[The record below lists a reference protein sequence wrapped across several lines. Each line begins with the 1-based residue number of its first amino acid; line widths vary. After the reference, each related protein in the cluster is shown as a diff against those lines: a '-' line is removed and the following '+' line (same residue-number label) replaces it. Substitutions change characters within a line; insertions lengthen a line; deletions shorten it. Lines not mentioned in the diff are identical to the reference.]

1 MPNPIPA
8 IGERAATIGYSAQY
22 RIAAELIYDAL
33 VAGKLE
39 WIALTDPE
47 AGRMDDILMATPG
60 RIDAYQVKWGAQP
73 GSLSF
78 NELVHGKGDPGNTS
92 SSGLIGQLAGGWQ
105 RLRAT
110 NPGHR
115 VVVHLVTRDFCAPN
129 AGIPHEEGTTSKAN
143 LHGFLTDCWNY
154 RSWTNQGLAGVPT
167 GWGSAIANLHM
178 ASDLE
183 EPDFL
188 AFIHDCELEFSYNID
203 ERSGDADR
211 GALRRQQDVEAL
223 AAFLHRT
230 IGADRR
236 AIRIDRDALLA
247 RIGWEDRFRSR
258 FQHDFPIDQC
268 YQPITDTVQELEA
281 ALARYDRGY
290 LALLG
295 TPGSG
300 KSTTLTHTLRYR
312 RGCRVVRY
320 YAFVRDSPF
329 QGRGEASAF
338 LHDLVLELQSQGVS
352 GGNSQAKTNEELL
365 GKLSQQLA
373 ELHTRWL
380 EDGIHTLILVDGLD
394 HIEREQSPSRSLLL
408 DLPQPDTV
416 PAGVIFILGSQTLEL
431 NGLSPAIKAHL
442 KQNGRTLE
450 MHPLSR
456 AATLSII
463 TAASLPVALAS
474 EQEEAVYR
482 LSDGHPLALS
492 YLLQQLRSVA
502 DTPSVTAIL
511 ESANPYQGHIDKT
524 YDVYW
529 QGIDQDESLR
539 ELLALLARLRVPFD
553 PRKLEAWVAKP
564 TVQRLVQR
572 ARIFFRT
579 EIDSRWHFFHNSFRQ
594 FLIDRTSRD
603 VLGERDV
610 GENRRHHHNLAELC
624 TRQSL
629 DGALAWE
636 ALYHH
641 ACAEEWSAV
650 AHLASQ
656 AYFRQQF
663 YALRE
668 LGSILEDIGLALRAA
683 RKQGDAVA
691 LFRLLLIEHELRE
704 RQDVLDQVDMP
715 GLVLKLHGVTTALD
729 YAMNGSQ
736 LRIGRE
742 AALDLCIKLIEM
754 EEMGAA
760 RLLFDAAEPLAW
772 LSGARPLEKNG
783 DDAKLLKQWV
793 RCAFHFRPLHAVLTA
808 INGLLVKPF
817 HAHPEE
823 DSLHANQHLR
833 TEIRTVLVDALSGQ
847 SDSALWNG
855 FRELSAPLQDGA
867 DLALRLDFDICNQ
880 HPSNPEAISALGRVI
895 GWAEQSVVDDTE
907 KVLIAAYLHNIRGDA
922 EAAARWI
929 EGVPQ
934 PPTYRWS
941 GGGGWKRL
949 APFSQRIRLNR
960 LLAALGHP
968 IDPVS
973 AVPTADEPREQ
984 GNVLFER
991 QVVNIASLWG
1001 KAKRDEHL
1009 SPDEIIRVLRPALR
1023 LFNRGWKET
1032 KDWQGWYELENA
1044 ADDLLDLMVSAVA
1057 AHGQE
1062 AVRTLS
1068 DEMERQWT
1076 DDGTARYWPSSRRRK
1091 VSLALYR
1098 HGDERAQLVHRLES
1112 IQQEIGV
1119 WHELHERAEE
1129 LGQIAMAWAE
1139 IGELERAR
1147 ALIPNLLE
1155 GSFGIYHHKDR
1166 QLQSW
1171 VDLLAIAG
1179 ANRPEMIQEDVAR
1192 FASAVLVLERAGRGR
1207 GTQDA
1212 ATELLA
1218 LATTIDPG
1226 YAWSLFDWLIGN
1238 GGLQF
1243 SNGVAGL
1250 LLGSLR
1256 TERPPIEAIFVV
1268 ARHLHIPFTP
1278 DVYKPLATEL
1288 AARTSKTLSPNV
1300 AECLLDELNQTI
1312 QIKAW
1317 PSDRTDW
1324 WRAMVAGLRQAGG
1337 NSTRFETQLEIEPGN
1352 QDSASPSLILKDGR
1366 KVTEEEVMVLAGSY
1380 ERLAELINS
1389 VEKTEYFPWDHVVTP
1404 LLGSFTVAQVQR
1416 LLNLLEPLGITHS
1429 LRNKCALRL
1438 QQLGLADMA
1447 LAMLMPNLEGTS
1459 AHGWDRWMDGGSRL
1473 YAIKG
1478 LIAIDAEQWRPRAL
1492 EMLIDDY
1499 LTEFRYPVNL
1509 LHNIEELVEILF
1521 PVVPWDRLWP
1531 EIREHVFQLAD
1542 FSLAEDHPPAWP
1554 LATAT
1559 AEEVLLR
1566 VVAWAAERPI
1576 SEMRD
1581 QTHNALCEFVTK
1593 DLAVAATKEFIADA
1607 LTGVRMSSIQGL
1619 ALLDSLWRQ
1628 GSPFARE
1635 FQGALRDL
1643 CRSPD
1648 FIVRQMAESL
1658 ADRLGI
1664 PHDDSPD
1671 DRRREL
1677 STIYQLQLP
1686 RLRTREAAI
1695 PHGVVRAGE
1704 VFPDSTDPLEMIR
1717 PHDDELAWL
1726 SEISEIPFENLLE
1739 RTVALMRS
1747 IQPEDNW
1754 NRAAEEKMR
1763 KWHDDIGLKL
1773 TYNRSRPMVALRAI
1787 SYVVA
1792 ELADADRL
1800 DAHQLNIAYN
1810 RLYLY
1815 EWRMAGRIPI
1825 QRPRLLRPPE
1835 KAKDLWY
1842 RKEWVY
1848 DRDEAFTYFVNGLED
1863 GFEILG
1869 ELTRFKTWEWEVP
1882 TEQRFATLCHPE
1894 WASVAKVGDAHNFFP
1909 YLSIWKAKDYPRLIH
1924 AESFPAMAVYGLPRQ
1939 AILGV
1944 TEWLAFNPVLAS
1956 HLGWQLSETGLFRWV
1971 NKEGQTMVESRWW
1984 QDGPMH
1990 RQPPRSREITGVGWL
2005 VVASPSALSII
2016 KEKSDDIAVLRAV
2029 KRSFKEEDRS
2039 GYEEAHSVTNS
2050 HWAAEFSP

>member
-1 MPNPIPA
+1 MPNPNPA

-78 NELVHGKGDPGNTS
+78 NELVHGKGDPGNTN
-92 SSGLIGQLAGGWQ
+92 SSGLIGQLAGGWH

-129 AGIPHEEGTTSKAN
+129 AGIPHEEDTTSKAN
-143 LHGFLTDCWNY
+143 LHGFLTDCWND
-154 RSWTNQGLAGVPT
+154 RSWTNRGLAGVPT
-167 GWGSAIANLHM
+167 GWGSTIADLNTASNL
-178 ASDLE
+178 A

-203 ERSGDADR
+203 ERSGNSDR
-211 GALRRQQDVEAL
+211 GALRRLEDVEAL

-236 AIRIDRDALLA
+236 TIRLDRNELLA
-247 RIGWEDRFRSR
+247 RIGWEDRFRLR

-268 YQPITDTVQELEA
+268 YRPITDTVQELEA

-338 LHDLVLELQSQGVS
+338 LHDLVLELQSQGIS

-365 GKLSQQLA
+365 GKLSLQLA

-380 EDGIHTLILVDGLD
+380 EDCIRTLILVDGLD

-442 KQNGRTLE
+442 KQDGRNLE
-450 MHPLSR
+450 MRPLSR
-456 AATLSII
+456 ADTLSII
-463 TAASLPVALAS
+463 SAASLPITPTLVQ
-474 EQEEAVYR
+474 QEEVYR

-492 YLLQQLRSVA
+492 YLLQQLRAVA
-502 DTPSVTAIL
+502 DTLSIATIL
-511 ESANPYQGHIDKT
+511 ESANPYQGHIDQT
-524 YDVYW
+524 YDIYW

-553 PRKLEAWVAKP
+553 PRKLEAWVGRP
-564 TVQRLVQR
+564 TVQSLVQR

-579 EIDSRWHFFHNSFRQ
+579 EIDSRWRFFHNSFRQ

-610 GENRRHHHNLAELC
+610 REDRRHHQRLAELC
-624 TRQSL
+624 THQSL
-629 DGALAWE
+629 NGALDWE

-650 AHLASQ
+650 THLASQ

-668 LGSILEDIGLALRAA
+668 LGGIQEDIGLALRAA
-683 RKQGDAVA
+683 RAQGDAVA

-715 GLVLKLHGVTTALD
+715 ELVLKLHGVTAALD
-729 YAMNGSQ
+729 YAMDGSQ
-736 LRIGRE
+736 LRIDRG
-742 AALDLCIKLIEM
+742 AALGLCMKLVEM

-772 LSGARPLEKNG
+772 LSGARPLEDSR
-783 DDAKLLKQWV
+783 DDTNLMKQWV
-793 RCAFHFRPLHAVLTA
+793 RCAFHFRPLSAVLTA
-808 INGLLVKPF
+808 IDGLLVKPF
-817 HAHPEE
+817 HTPPE
-823 DSLHANQHLR
+823 DDLLHATEHLR
-833 TEIRTVLVDALSGQ
+833 ANMRSVLVDAISGQ
-847 SDSALWNG
+847 PDSALWNH
-855 FRELSAPLQDGA
+855 FRELTAPLQDGA
-867 DLALRLDFDICNQ
+867 DLALRLDFDICKQ
-880 HPSNPEAISALGRVI
+880 HPSNPEATSALGRI
-895 GWAEQSVVDDTE
+895 IAWAEQSKVDDTE
-907 KVLIAAYLHNIRGDA
+907 KVLIAEYLLSIRGDA

-929 EGVPQ
+929 DGVPQ
-934 PPTYRWS
+934 PPAYRWS

-1001 KAKRDEHL
+1001 KAKREEPL
-1009 SPDEIIRVLRPALR
+1009 SPDEIIRALRPALH
-1023 LFNRGWKET
+1023 LFCRGWNET
-1032 KDWQGWYELENA
+1032 RDWHGWYELESA
-1044 ADDLLDLMVSAVA
+1044 ADDFFDFMVRAVA

-1098 HGDERAQLVHRLES
+1098 HGDERVRLVHRLES
-1112 IQQEIGV
+1112 IQEEIGV
-1119 WHELHERAEE
+1119 WHEVHERVEE
-1129 LGQIAMAWAE
+1129 LVQLAMAWAE

-1147 ALIPNLLE
+1147 ALIPRLLE
-1155 GSFGIYHHKDR
+1155 GSFGIYHRKDR
-1166 QLQSW
+1166 QLQNW

-1179 ANRPEMIQEDVAR
+1179 ANRPELIQEDVAR

-1268 ARHLHIPFTP
+1268 ARHLYIPFTP

-1288 AARTSKTLSPNV
+1288 AARTSKVLPPNS
-1300 AECLLDELNQTI
+1300 AERLLDELNQTI

-1324 WRAMVAGLRQAGG
+1324 WRAMVAGLRLAGEI
-1337 NSTRFETQLEIEPGN
+1337 STRFETQLEIEPGN

-1366 KVTEEEVMVLAGSY
+1366 KVTEEEVMVLAGSF
-1380 ERLAELINS
+1380 ERLAALIDS
-1389 VEKTEYFPWDHVVTP
+1389 VEKTEHFPWDHIVAP
-1404 LLGSFTVAQVQR
+1404 LLDVFSVAQVQR
-1416 LLNLLEPLGITHS
+1416 LLSLLEPLGITHS

-1438 QQLGLADMA
+1438 QQLGQTDMA

-1499 LTEFRYPVNL
+1499 LSEFRYPVNL
-1509 LHNIEELVEILF
+1509 LHNIEELADIFF
-1521 PVVPWDRLWP
+1521 PVVPWDHLWP
-1531 EIREHVFQLAD
+1531 EIREHVFQLAE
-1542 FSLAEDHPPAWP
+1542 FALADDHPPARP
-1554 LATAT
+1554 QATTT

-1566 VVAWAAERPI
+1566 SLAWTAERPI

-1593 DLAVAATKEFIADA
+1593 GLAIAATREFIGDA
-1607 LTGVRMSSIQGL
+1607 LKGVRMSSTQGL
-1619 ALLDSLWRQ
+1619 ALLDTLWRQ

-1635 FQGALRDL
+1635 FQGALCDL
-1643 CRSPD
+1643 RRSPD
-1648 FIVRQMAESL
+1648 FIIRQMAESL

-1664 PHDDSPD
+1664 QDANPD
-1671 DRRREL
+1671 DRHREL
-1677 STIYQLQLP
+1677 PTLYQLRLP

-1704 VFPDSTDPLEMIR
+1704 VFPDSSDPLEMIR
-1717 PHDDELAWL
+1717 PHDDELTWL
-1726 SEISEIPFENLLE
+1726 SEITEIPFENLLE

-1747 IQPEDNW
+1747 IQPEANW
-1754 NRAAEEKMR
+1754 NRAAEKEMR
-1763 KWHDDIGLKL
+1763 KWHEDIGLKL

-1792 ELADADRL
+1792 ELSDADML
-1800 DAHQLNIAYN
+1800 DAHQLKIAYS

-1815 EWRMAGRIPI
+1815 EWRLAGRIPI
-1825 QRPRLLRPPE
+1825 QRPRLLRLPE
-1835 KAKDLWY
+1835 KSKDLWY

-1848 DRDEAFTYFVNGLED
+1848 DRDEAFTYFVDGLDNGLV
-1863 GFEILG
+1863 ILG
-1869 ELTRFKTWEWEVP
+1869 ELSRFKAWEWEVP
-1882 TEQRFATLCHPE
+1882 TEQRFAMFCHPE
-1894 WASVAKVGDAHNFFP
+1894 WAGMVKVGDAHNFFP
-1909 YLSIWKAKDYPRLIH
+1909 YLSTWKAKDYPRLTH
-1924 AESFPAMAVYGLPRQ
+1924 AESIPAMVVYGLPRQ

-1944 TEWLAFNPVLAS
+1944 TEWLAFNPVLAR
-1956 HLGWQLSETGLFRWV
+1956 HLGWQISETGLFRWV

-1990 RQPPRSREITGVGWL
+1990 RQPPRSREMTGEGWL
-2005 VVASPSALSII
+2005 VVASSSALSII
-2016 KEKSDDIAVLRAV
+2016 HERVGDIAVLRAV
-2029 KRSFKEEDRS
+2029 KRSFKEEDQS
-2039 GYEEAHSVTNS
+2039 GHVEEHSLVNS
-2050 HWAAEFSP
+2050 NWPARDSN